1 MMLIKCH
8 HHPKTEA
15 FPHLFL
21 KKKGLQCQIKSLI
34 MLMHLKQG
42 GDFCACAQYCVG
54 KNASN

>member
-1 MMLIKCH
+1 MLIKCH
-8 HHPKTEA
+8 YHPKTEA

>member
-15 FPHLFL
+15 FPHLFFL
-21 KKKGLQCQIKSLI
+21 KKGLQRQIIIYVDASKT
-34 MLMHLKQG
+34 G